1 MTCIAILLLDGSEVI
16 ARLAGVFFSAWT
28 TVCTRKSC
36 IEVVNAGTISAAAQ
50 NLHVSQPALSKTI
63 KNLETELGQS
73 LLKRTNHGV
82 CPTVLV

>member
-1 MTCIAILLLDGSEVI
+1 MQLDWLLYY
-16 ARLAGVFFSAWT
+16 
-28 TVCTRKSC
+28 

-82 CPTVLV
+82 CPTVFGQRFLRIFYRYKRP